1 MAYTIDVPSTRRYPA
16 DLARAV
22 ARAANETLSHVTA
35 AEDSGL
41 TLLLTD
47 DEYVRQLNQQYRGE
61 DQPTDVL
68 SFPAGDPLPGQAAD
82 NYLGDIAISVPSA
95 ERQAAAKGHTVVAE
109 LQLLAV
115 HGVLHLLGHDHLT
128 AGEKATMWA
137 IQAEVLEKLGLSGI
151 QPTED
156 EHDRAADATGGDDA

>member
-1 MAYTIDVPSTRRYPA
+1 MPYIIDVPSTRRYPA

-22 ARAANETLSHVTA
+22 ARAANETLTHVAA

-47 DEYVRQLNQQYRGE
+47 DEYVQQLNQQYRGE
-61 DQPTDVL
+61 DRPTDVL
-68 SFPAGDPLPGQAAD
+68 SFPAGEPLPGQEAD
-82 NYLGDIAISVPSA
+82 AYLGDIAISVPSA
-95 ERQAAAKGHTVVAE
+95 ERQAAAKGHAVVAE

-128 AGEKATMWA
+128 AAEKATMWT
-137 IQAEVLEKLGLSGI
+137 IQAEVLERLGLGAI

-156 EHDRAADATGGDDA
+156 GHDDDAHATGDNDA